1 VSDLLHIEVSPM
13 GARSISRSI
22 SKEFLETF
30 KAEQPDAKIITRDL
44 DVDPIPHLD
53 GETITA
59 GFMPEGART
68 ASMQIKHDY
77 RVSLAKEVN
86 EAKHILVSTPMWNYT
101 VPSVLKAWIDQ
112 IIITGETDITGKVT
126 VIISQGGS
134 YAEGAPRAGWDW
146 QTGYLK
152 QVFTSLGASDVEIIL
167 SEFGLAGI
175 APGLSRFIDNKEAS
189 IASAKEAARVRAAA

>member
-1 VSDLLHIEVSPM
+1 MSDLLHIEVSPM
-13 GARSISRSI
+13 GAHSISRSI

-30 KAEQPDAKIITRDL
+30 KAEQPNAEIITRDL

-59 GFMPEGART
+59 GFMPESART

-77 RVSLAKEVN
+77 RASLAKEVN

-112 IIITGETDITGKVT
+112 IVITDVTLITGKVT
-126 VIISQGGS
+126 IIISQGGS

-152 QVFTSLGASDVEIIL
+152 QVFTSIGASDVEIIL

-175 APGLSRFIDNKEAS
+175 VPALSRFIDNKNAS
-189 IASAKEAARVRAAA
+189 IASAKEAARIRAA

>member
-175 APGLSRFIDNKEAS
+175 ALGLSRFIDNKEAS